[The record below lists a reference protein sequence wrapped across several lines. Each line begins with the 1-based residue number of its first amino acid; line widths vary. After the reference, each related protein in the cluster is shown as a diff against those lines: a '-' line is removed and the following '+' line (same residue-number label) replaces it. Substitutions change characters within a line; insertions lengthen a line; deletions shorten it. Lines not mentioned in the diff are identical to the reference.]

1 VIADRRHPIRAWITS
16 RRLVT
21 GAAIAVILV
30 IGLSV
35 SLWTIL
41 VTSSGALVLT
51 WCVDWSLAA
60 GIAGWH
66 LRTWVWPGLCP
77 IAMLFLVLFWVTVF
91 GRSSWTSAIVTV
103 LGMMF
108 AVAAA
113 IGAVLGTWLGKRRRS
128 PS

>member
-1 VIADRRHPIRAWITS
+1 MRAWITS
-16 RRLVT
+16 RRLLT
-21 GAAIAVILV
+21 GAAIAVILA

-41 VTSSGALVLT
+41 VTSSGALVLA
-51 WCVDWSLAA
+51 WCVAWSLAA

-66 LRTWVWPGLCP
+66 LRTWFWPGLCP
-77 IAMLFLVLFWVTVF
+77 VAMLFLVLFWVTIF
-91 GRSSWTSAIVTV
+91 GRSSWASAVVTV

-108 AVAAA
+108 AAAAA

-128 PS
+128 PG

>member
-1 VIADRRHPIRAWITS
+1 MIADRRHPRRAWIIGP
-16 RRLVT
+16 RLLTGVT
-21 GAAIAVILV
+21 ITVVLA

-35 SLWTIL
+35 SLWTVL

-51 WCVDWSLAA
+51 WCVIWSLGA

-66 LRTWVWPGLCP
+66 MRTWFWPGLCP
-77 IAMLFLVLFWVTVF
+77 AAMLFLVLFWATVF
-91 GRSSWTSAIVTV
+91 GRSSWASAVVTV

-113 IGAVLGTWLGKRRRS
+113 LGTVLGTWLGKRHLSQR
-128 PS
+128 